1 MQGTPE
7 ALDTGHRHGGRG
19 KLPIMLRSAPRFL
32 LVIPFLLVS
41 AAVTGAVWHYGHRQ
55 ALDDLAQRGEADLS
69 LVAGGLVADLQR
81 YRDQVVA
88 LADHPTLVALTG
100 PSGQRARARAER
112 LLTAAADRTG
122 ATALYYTD
130 TEGRVLAGTDTHG
143 SGFTGTAVF
152 RRAMDGALGTA
163 RATARAQGGRV
174 FEFAAPTFGPDGR
187 VSGTVISVAAAER
200 VEFGWRGMSTAVFLV
215 DDAGTVFLSNR
226 SELLGWRK
234 ASERPQLVP
243 PGGQPV
249 PLEQAAGGP
258 HEIWHIDL
266 GSYLPRQ
273 ALRVAQDIP
282 RIGMTGAA
290 LVDTAPARRLATLQ
304 AGAVAGL
311 FLFFGMLLL
320 LAQERRRALATANA
334 ELERR
339 VTERTETLSRTNRAL
354 AREVAERQEAE
365 SALRR
370 AQAELVQAGKLSA
383 LGKMSAGISHE
394 LNQPLMAIR
403 QFTSNAAAFLRRDAP
418 ERTAENLARI
428 DEMAHRM
435 SRIIRNL
442 RAFVRNENEPMGRVD
457 LGAVVATALEM
468 TGERLRNDG
477 IVVDWTPPPHPLHVH
492 GGEVRLGQVLVNLM
506 TNAADAMR
514 ESPERRIAIT
524 LEDGA
529 PVRLRLRD
537 TGPGIEEPDKIFDPF
552 YTTKDVGGEGMGLGL
567 SISYGLVQSFGGRIT
582 GANTARGAEFTIEL
596 DPWRGET
603 ESAA

>member
-1 MQGTPE
+1 
-7 ALDTGHRHGGRG
+7 
-19 KLPIMLRSAPRFL
+19 MLRATPRFF

-41 AAVTGAVWHYGHRQ
+41 AMITGAVWQYGYRQ
-55 ALDDLAQRGEADLS
+55 ALDDLAQRGKADLS
-69 LVAGGLVADLQR
+69 LVVGGLVADLQR

-100 PSGQRARARAER
+100 PAGPRARDRAER

-122 ATALYYTD
+122 AAALYYTD
-130 TEGRVLAGTDTHG
+130 TGGNILAGTDAHG
-143 SGFTGTAVF
+143 GAFTGTAVF
-152 RRAMDGALGTA
+152 KRAMDGALGTA
-163 RATARAQGGRV
+163 RADARAHGGRV
-174 FEFAAPTFGPDGR
+174 FEFAAPTFASDGR
-187 VSGTVISVAAAER
+187 VSGAVISVAAAEHM
-200 VEFGWRGMSTAVFLV
+200 EFGWRGMSTAVFLV
-215 DDAGTVFLSNR
+215 DGAGTVFLSNR

-234 ASERPQLVP
+234 ASDRPQLIP
-243 PGGQPV
+243 PGGKPV
-249 PLEQAAGGP
+249 PLEQSKGGP

-266 GSYLPRQ
+266 GNYLPRQ
-273 ALRVAQDIP
+273 ALPVAQDVP

-290 LVDTAPARRLATLQ
+290 LVDTAPARRLAALQ
-304 AGAVAGL
+304 AGAVAAL

-320 LAQERRRALATANA
+320 LAQERRRALAAANA
-334 ELERR
+334 DLERR
-339 VTERTETLSRTNRAL
+339 VAERTETLSRTNRAL
-354 AREVAERQEAE
+354 QREIGERQEAE
-365 SALRR
+365 AALRR
-370 AQAELVQAGKLSA
+370 AQAELVQAGKLNA

-403 QFTSNAAAFLRRDAP
+403 QFTSNAAAFLHRDAP
-418 ERTAENLARI
+418 DRAAENLARI

-457 LGAVVATALEM
+457 IRAVVDAALDMM
-468 TGERLRNDG
+468 TERLRKDE
-477 IVVDWTPPPHPLHVH
+477 ITVDWTRPPQPVFVQ

-524 LEDGA
+524 VEHAVDA
-529 PVRLRLRD
+529 PVRLSLRD
-537 TGPGIEEPDKIFDPF
+537 TGPGIDEPDKIFDPF

-582 GANTARGAEFTIEL
+582 GSNTGSGAEFTIEL
-596 DPWRGET
+596 DQWSDAR

>member
-1 MQGTPE
+1 
-7 ALDTGHRHGGRG
+7 
-19 KLPIMLRSAPRFL
+19 MLHTAPRLL

-41 AAVTGAVWHYGHRQ
+41 AAVTGAVWHYGYRQ

-100 PSGQRARARAER
+100 PDGPRARARAER

-122 ATALYYTD
+122 AAALYYAD
-130 TEGRVLAGTDTHG
+130 TAGTVLAGTDAHG
-143 SGFTGTAVF
+143 GGFTGKAVF

-163 RATARAQGGRV
+163 RATVPGQGGRV
-174 FEFAAPTFGPDGR
+174 FEFAAPTFGPDGHVR
-187 VSGTVISVAAAER
+187 GAVISVAAAER
-200 VEFGWRGMSTAVFLV
+200 VEFGWRGMRTAVFLV
-215 DDAGTVFLSNR
+215 DGAGTVFLSNR

-234 ASERPQLVP
+234 APDRPQLVP
-243 PGGQPV
+243 PGGPPV
-249 PLEQAAGGP
+249 PLREGAGGP

-266 GSYLPRQ
+266 GSYLPQR
-273 ALRVAQDIP
+273 ALRVVQDIP

-290 LVDTAPARRLATLQ
+290 LVDITPARRLAGLQ

-311 FLFFGMLLL
+311 FLVFGMLLL
-320 LAQERRRALATANA
+320 LAQERRRALAAANA
-334 ELERR
+334 DLEHR
-339 VTERTETLSRTNRAL
+339 VAERTETLSRTNRAL
-354 AREVAERQEAE
+354 EREIGERQEAE
-365 SALRR
+365 AALRR

-403 QFTSNAAAFLRRDAP
+403 QFASNAAAFLRRDAP
-418 ERTAENLARI
+418 DRAAENLARI

-457 LGAVVATALEM
+457 IGAVVDAALDMTA
-468 TGERLRNDG
+468 ERLHADG
-477 IVVDWTPPPHPLHVH
+477 IAVDWTRPARPVLIH
-492 GGEVRLGQVLVNLM
+492 GGEVRLGQVMVNLV
-506 TNAADAMR
+506 TNAADAMYD
-514 ESPERRIAIT
+514 SPERRIAIT

-582 GANTARGAEFTIEL
+582 GANTAQGAEFTIEL
-596 DPWRGET
+596 DRWRDER

>member
-1 MQGTPE
+1 MPGTPE
-7 ALDTGHRHGGRG
+7 APGTGHRRG
-19 KLPIMLRSAPRFL
+19 WRAKLPDMLRSAPRFL
-32 LVIPFLLVS
+32 LVVPFLVVS
-41 AAVTGAVWHYGHRQ
+41 AAVTAAVWHYAHRQ

-88 LADHPTLVALTG
+88 LAGHPTLVALTG
-100 PSGQRARARAER
+100 PAGPGARPRAER

-122 ATALYYTD
+122 AAALYYTD
-130 TEGRVLAGTDTHG
+130 TAGRVLAGTDGHG
-143 SGFTGTAVF
+143 GGFPADAVF
-152 RRAMDGALGTA
+152 ERAMDGALGTA
-163 RATARAQGGRV
+163 RATVPAHGGRV

-187 VSGTVISVAAAER
+187 VSGAVISVAAAER

-215 DDAGTVFLSNR
+215 DDAGKVFLSNR

-234 ASERPQLVP
+234 APERPQLVP

-290 LVDTAPARRLATLQ
+290 LVDTAPAR
-304 AGAVAGL
+304 
-311 FLFFGMLLL
+311 
-320 LAQERRRALATANA
+320 
-334 ELERR
+334 
-339 VTERTETLSRTNRAL
+339 
-354 AREVAERQEAE
+354 
-365 SALRR
+365 

-418 ERTAENLARI
+418 ERTAENLDRI

-457 LGAVVATALEM
+457 ICAVVATALEM
-468 TGERLRNDG
+468 TAERLHDDG
-477 IVVDWTPPPHPLHVH
+477 ISVDWTPPA
-492 GGEVRLGQVLVNLM
+492 Q
-506 TNAADAMR
+506 
-514 ESPERRIAIT
+514 
-524 LEDGA
+524 
-529 PVRLRLRD
+529 PV
-537 TGPGIEEPDKIFDPF
+537 F
-552 YTTKDVGGEGMGLGL
+552 V
-567 SISYGLVQSFGGRIT
+567 
-582 GANTARGAEFTIEL
+582 
-596 DPWRGET
+596 
-603 ESAA
+603 

>member
-1 MQGTPE
+1 
-7 ALDTGHRHGGRG
+7 
-19 KLPIMLRSAPRFL
+19 MLRSAPRL
-32 LVIPFLLVS
+32 LLAIPFLLVS
-41 AAVTGAVWHYGHRQ
+41 AAATGAVWHYGYRQ
-55 ALDDLAQRGEADLS
+55 ALDDLSLRGEADLS

-88 LADHPTLVALTG
+88 LADHPTLVALTAPGAG
-100 PSGQRARARAER
+100 PRLRARAER
-112 LLTAAADRTG
+112 LLIAAADRTG
-122 ATALYYTD
+122 AEALYYTD
-130 TEGRVLAGTDTHG
+130 SAGTVLAGTDAQG
-143 SGFTGTAVF
+143 SAFTGTAVF
-152 RRAMDGALGTA
+152 GRAMDGALGTA
-163 RATARAQGGRV
+163 RALAPAHGGRV
-174 FEFAAPTFGPDGR
+174 FEFAAPTFGPEGR
-187 VSGTVISVAAAER
+187 VSGAVISVAAAER
-200 VEFGWRGMSTAVFLV
+200 VEFGWRGMSTAVFVV

-234 ASERPQLVP
+234 APDLPELVP
-243 PGGQPV
+243 PGGAPV
-249 PLEQAAGGP
+249 PLDQSTRGP
-258 HEIWHIDL
+258 HEIWYIDL
-266 GSYLPRQ
+266 GSYLPRR

-282 RIGMTGAA
+282 RLGMTGAA
-290 LVDTAPARRLATLQ
+290 LLDTAPARRLAGLQ

-320 LAQERRRALATANA
+320 LAQERRRALAAANA
-334 ELERR
+334 DLERR
-339 VTERTETLSRTNRAL
+339 VAERTETLSRTNRAL
-354 AREVAERQEAE
+354 HREIGERQEAE
-365 SALRR
+365 AALRR

-403 QFTSNAAAFLRRDAP
+403 QFAANASAFLRRDAP
-418 ERTAENLARI
+418 DRTAENLERI

-457 LGAVVATALEM
+457 IAAVVDSALDMTA
-468 TGERLRNDG
+468 ERLQRDG
-477 IVVDWTPPPHPLHVH
+477 VAVDWQRPPHPVLVQ
-492 GGEVRLGQVLVNLM
+492 GGEVRLGQVLVNLI
-506 TNAADAMR
+506 TNAADAMT
-514 ESPERRIAIT
+514 ETAPRRITIT

-582 GANTARGAEFTIEL
+582 GSNTGSGAEFSIEL
-596 DPWRGET
+596 DPWSDTR